1 MIGEMSYQNVCVI
14 KALLQ
19 VFELV
24 SRLKVNFHKSSL
36 IGIHISD
43 LWLAEAAYFLN
54 CKTGR
59 VPFVYLGLSVGANTQ
74 QLSTRKPVVD
84 KVRKRLFLGGVVV
97 SRWVEELS
105 WSSQSC
111 HPYRSTLFFTRL
123 NVSLDSFFGGWEGA

>member
-1 MIGEMSYQNVCVI
+1 MSNLQFANDILMIGEMSYQNVCVI

-84 KVRKRLFLGGVVV
+84 KV
-97 SRWVEELS
+97 
-105 WSSQSC
+105 
-111 HPYRSTLFFTRL
+111 
-123 NVSLDSFFGGWEGA
+123 